1 MRRVAIAVTAALL
14 IPALLGAANGP
25 RITVL
30 AASSLTEVL
39 PKLDKTP
46 RYSFAGS
53 DQLAFQI
60 KQGAPA
66 DVFAAASPKYP
77 QQLYAE
83 GLVAKPVTFARNA
96 LVLIVP
102 RDNPAG
108 VRTVY
113 DLRRPGIKLVIG
125 EKGVPI
131 GDYTRAVLM
140 KLGLED
146 ALQNVV
152 SEESDVKLIAG
163 KVALGDADAG
173 FVYRTDARPLGRRVL
188 VIAIPAAGQP
198 EVEYQV
204 AVVKASRH
212 QPEARAF
219 VRLLLG
225 KKGRAALGAAGFGLP

>member
-1 MRRVAIAVTAALL
+1 VRRVALAVAAALTL
-14 IPALLGAANGP
+14 LALLGAADAP

-30 AASSLTEVL
+30 AAASLTDAL

-60 KQGAPA
+60 RQGAPA
-66 DVFAAASPKYP
+66 DVFAAASPKHP

-83 GLVAKPVTFARNA
+83 GLVAKPVTFATNA

-102 RDNPAG
+102 RGNPAAI
-108 VRTVY
+108 RSVY

-125 EKGVPI
+125 EQGVPI
-131 GDYTRAVLM
+131 GDYTRTVLSR
-140 KLGLED
+140 LGLDD
-146 ALQNVV
+146 ALANVV

-173 FVYRTDARPLGRRVL
+173 FVYRTEARPLRAK
-188 VIAIPAAGQP
+188 VIAIAVPAQAQP
-198 EVEYQV
+198 LIEYQI
-204 AVVKASRH
+204 AVVTGSRH
-212 QPEARAF
+212 QAEARAF

-225 KKGRAALGAAGFGLP
+225 ARGRAALEAAGFGLP